1 MKSEELAEPYLGT
14 SSANNPQEAA
24 DVLIHGKND
33 LQSLEEN
40 EKPFELSQTL
50 KNVDQYTHL
59 ASVVPKAF
67 ESV

>member
-24 DVLIHGKND
+24 NVAFQGKND

-40 EKPFELSQTL
+40 EKPVELSQTL
-50 KNVDQYTHL
+50 NNADQYTFL
-59 ASVVPKAF
+59 APVVPRAF